1 MAVNGQTIINESTLT
16 TIADS
21 IRKKTGESALM
32 SPDEMVTQIEKIG
45 KVKPFEWSW
54 KHPIKNISVGADY
67 VNDVTTYGD
76 TLIYLSKGA
85 ETLTMTNITVADT
98 LVKWLDLLPEG
109 GDAEILVLAG
119 LLSDDYKTALQ
130 EKGYTVVEGT

>member
-1 MAVNGQTIINESTLT
+1 MAVNGQTIINESILT

-21 IRKKTGESALM
+21 IRAKTGDTTLM
-32 SPDEMVTQIEKIG
+32 SPEEMVTQIGKIG
-45 KVKPFEWSW
+45 KATPFEWSW
-54 KHPIKNISVGADY
+54 NHPIKNLSVGADY
-67 VNDVTTYGD
+67 VDDVATYGD
-76 TLIYLSKGA
+76 TFIYLSKGA
-85 ETLTMTNITVADT
+85 ETLTMTNITVADN